1 MQLWHCNRVFLKN
14 LNIGFLTPFTII
26 VIVIHILKLIYL
38 WFKPRFLNE
47 KVFGPTTDKLMLS
60 IYYLLTILVLTAITF
75 DKFNV
80 IQMFPNY

>member
-1 MQLWHCNRVFLKN
+1 M
-14 LNIGFLTPFTII
+14 GFLTPFTII
-26 VIVIHILKLIYL
+26 VIIIHFLKLIYL
-38 WFKPRFLNE
+38 WFRPRFLSE

-60 IYYLLTILVLTAITF
+60 IYYLLTILVLMVITL